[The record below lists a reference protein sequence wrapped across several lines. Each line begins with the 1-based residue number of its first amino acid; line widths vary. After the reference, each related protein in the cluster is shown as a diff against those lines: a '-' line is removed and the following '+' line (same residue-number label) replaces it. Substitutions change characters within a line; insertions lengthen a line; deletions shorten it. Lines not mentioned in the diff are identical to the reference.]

1 MNAKKIDSFQLIPL
15 MIVIVTTLVMATI
28 IRFIVLA
35 AGADTGT
42 ANLVLVIVIGV
53 CVIIYLVIS
62 VVVGESFIPWVMKKL
77 PKPNVP
83 TLDEVP
89 ISTGNDDPT
98 KPTLPLIATL
108 KEEAEKLFIARRTEK
123 LNVFLE
129 YTHLT
134 VGPYVSAEGL
144 ERLRDCIARY
154 TREEALPDNLTPIR
168 TDKLSNFDLF
178 HFGRNMVEYFD
189 IGKKYEVV
197 PWLQMVF
204 ANLKDLEP
212 SYIKGKLYTS
222 ETKRFTI
229 PNTTD
234 QPAYLARLKG

>member
-83 TLDEVP
+83 TLD
-89 ISTGNDDPT
+89 
-98 KPTLPLIATL
+98 
-108 KEEAEKLFIARRTEK
+108 
-123 LNVFLE
+123 
-129 YTHLT
+129 
-134 VGPYVSAEGL
+134 
-144 ERLRDCIARY
+144 
-154 TREEALPDNLTPIR
+154 
-168 TDKLSNFDLF
+168 
-178 HFGRNMVEYFD
+178 
-189 IGKKYEVV
+189 
-197 PWLQMVF
+197 
-204 ANLKDLEP
+204 
-212 SYIKGKLYTS
+212 
-222 ETKRFTI
+222 
-229 PNTTD
+229 
-234 QPAYLARLKG
+234 